1 MDRIQTKFKPHPPLL
16 PRLAHKASDMD
27 PMEGHVRPQP
37 ISVAPRAAPL
47 AAAISTNPFDTDAAP
62 AIPQHP
68 VKKQVVPHAV
78 PLQPTPIKS
87 SFRNE
92 EEKAKY
98 EEECYGK
105 ALISLE
111 KIQTDPRLV
120 PTLIEPMRRLLHK
133 IKELKLTAKES
144 TKVLTDVM
152 VKTRIRLTRP
162 DELSHKTYHSIA
174 NSMKGHPSTN
184 LQILGA
190 LMVGLGIAMAVVGGV
205 FFLPLIPTAAIALAG
220 IGLFAYQRKPHG
232 LAKAMMELNPIDGS
246 GPIFAKQ

>member
-1 MDRIQTKFKPHPPLL
+1 MERLQQKFKPHPPLL
-16 PRLAHKASDMD
+16 SGFAPEVPEKAQL
-27 PMEGHVRPQP
+27 EGQVASQRPKP
-37 ISVAPRAAPL
+37 ISVVPRALAL
-47 AAAISTNPFDTDAAP
+47 AAKISTNPFDTNVKKRVVP
-62 AIPQHP
+62 RAIPLKP
-68 VKKQVVPHAV
+68 N
-78 PLQPTPIKS
+78 PIKA
-87 SFRNE
+87 SFRND

-98 EEECYGK
+98 EEECYEK
-105 ALISLE
+105 TLIFLE

-120 PTLIEPMRRLLHK
+120 PTLIEPMRKLLHK
-133 IKELKLTAKES
+133 IKELKLTAKVP

-152 VKTRIRLTRP
+152 VKTEIRLRRP

-174 NSMKGHPSTN
+174 NSMQGHPSTN

-190 LMVGLGIAMAVVGGV
+190 LMLGLGIAMAIVGGM

-246 GPIFAKQ
+246 GAIFAR